1 MRTLVGGW
9 IMLCGRYLKIQDTLP
24 ALITVQYRT
33 HKPQL
38 MPSGE
43 HDMFSTSELTHMS
56 TSMFK
61 KMAGGDRGDDER

>member
-1 MRTLVGGW
+1 
-9 IMLCGRYLKIQDTLP
+9 
-24 ALITVQYRT
+24 
-33 HKPQL
+33 